1 MVNKV
6 YKNNNFILRQA
17 HNTVGCAL
25 AQLTIN
31 REHIG
36 QVLPNPFFAM
46 PLSDIP
52 IHYQLQ
58 VASVAGH
65 LFQLDLRISQPDRQ
79 GQLLSLPAWIPGSYM
94 VRDYAKH
101 IVSISACKLNG
112 ESLQLTKLDKQSWQ
126 IEPCD
131 GPIKVTYQVYAYDFS
146 VRGAYINDL
155 YAFFNGTN
163 VFLEV
168 SGQSHL
174 PCQLS
179 ILDASQHFA
188 DCRIATTLPELHHAA
203 AGTNAVQHFIAEDY
217 QELIDHPVL
226 IGQFDAQPFALEG
239 IDCELIFAGGHQSD
253 MQRIAK
259 DLTLVCQQHL
269 NLFGSPAPVSRYLF
283 ITLLSDNSFGGLEH
297 RASTALMFARNDL
310 PDFHYGE
317 SVKEAYRNFLSLC
330 SHEFFHTWHVKRIRP
345 QALID
350 GSLSAEVYTEQLWI
364 YEGFTSYYDDWLLQ
378 RAKVISTDDYLEVVG
393 QNLTRLQRN
402 FGRLK
407 QTVSASSFDAWT
419 KFYKQDESAINNI
432 VSYYNKG
439 AMVALCLD
447 LSIRLASQHRYS
459 IDDVMRYLWQHHG
472 QTGIGTQDN
481 CIHSIVDKHLQLDLH
496 DFLRTAVYST
506 EELPVAM
513 LLQQFGIGLH
523 YRAKVDHNDKG
534 GKAASAQSLFDFGA
548 QFKNKEIGIEIT
560 QVTENS
566 AAYQAKLLAGD
577 ILVAIDGWQVSANN
591 IFALINR
598 LTPQAPASLSVLR
611 DKRLIILNF
620 IAKPAPLDTV
630 YLSIQEPTLVH
641 NWLP

>member
-419 KFYKQDESAINNI
+419 KFYKQDENAVNAV
-432 VSYYNKG
+432 VSYYAKG
-439 AMVALCLD
+439 ALLALCLD
-447 LSIRLASQHRYS
+447 AWLRDHNSSL
-459 IDDVMRYLWQHHG
+459 DDVVRRLWQQYLPSG
-472 QTGIGTQDN
+472 TPDNALQTVLNQMGFTELATLTDSWLNQAASLPLAQWIPALGLELTLRPMQHADDFGGVSTDTLPFIGAQTKLVN
-481 CIHSIVDKHLQLDLH
+481 GLLQL
-496 DFLRTAVYST
+496 TQVYCGGNAHQAGLMTGDQLLALDGRKITQSS
-506 EELPVAM
+506 LPQLLKRYRHGSSLTVHFYRKDR
-513 LLQQFGIGLH
+513 LLQSNLT
-523 YRAKVDHNDKG
+523 
-534 GKAASAQSLFDFGA
+534 L
-548 QFKNKEIGIEIT
+548 
-560 QVTENS
+560 NS
-566 AAYQAKLLAGD
+566 ALQQVAVLTVAEQAKCD
-577 ILVAIDGWQVSANN
+577 
-591 IFALINR
+591 
-598 LTPQAPASLSVLR
+598 
-611 DKRLIILNF
+611 
-620 IAKPAPLDTV
+620 
-630 YLSIQEPTLVH
+630 
-641 NWLP
+641 NWLGRTEHD